1 MTGQAAG
8 FRDTNLREMMDQAVA
23 QCPIGV
29 ALLDTQ
35 MRHLRLNDMMCRI
48 LGLRGEAE
56 GLNVRLTDL
65 ISTPETEACVACA
78 RSVARTGKPD
88 VWRGTFQLPG
98 QRRDHAVDVYLSP
111 VADPGGRVRGVLAVG
126 VDVSEQRLARQRLA
140 LVNEA
145 STRIGSTLD
154 ITRTAE
160 ELVEVAVPRFA
171 DLAMIDLLDAVVRGD
186 EPTADPIE
194 GSIPLHRLAVGSVVQ
209 GIPEVVARP
218 GQVDTYPEYSPVAEC
233 LATGRPVSFSGAGR
247 HVAQWARV
255 DAARADS
262 IVRHGVRSMMLVP
275 VRARGAT
282 LGVAVF
288 VRHKRL
294 EPFADDDILL
304 AEEIVGRAAVCIDNA
319 RRYTRE
325 HMTALALQRSLLQ
338 QRQPVQS
345 AVEVATRYLPA
356 HSGVAVGGDWFDV
369 IRLSGSRVGLVVGDV
384 AGHGIH
390 AAATMG
396 RLRTAVQTLA
406 DVDLEPEELLT
417 RLDDVVARLASEQ
430 EPSADAAEVSATCLY
445 AVYDPVSRCCTL
457 ARAGHPVPAVVTPGG
472 SVEFLDL
479 PAGPPLGVGGLPF
492 EEAEVELPEGSLLV
506 LYTDG
511 LVESRQRDIDA
522 GLSAMRK
529 VLSDVRPRPDGPAL
543 PSLDTICDSLVD
555 ALLPEQAGDDAALLI
570 ARTRAL
576 AADRIASW
584 DLPADPAVVADAR
597 ARAARQLA
605 AWGLEEITFTTELL
619 VSELVT
625 NAIRHA
631 HEPIQLRMIL
641 NGVLSCEV
649 FDGSSSAPQLRRADR
664 YDEDGRGLMLVA
676 QLAERWGTRHN
687 EAGKIIWAQQPLPR
701 RLGLPADA
709 RVARNGVGGV
719 GRGTPLRH
727 GHEAWFDEVQ
737 PGEVAADLLPGA
749 QVQPGPAHL
758 RIELRGGAGHALGVD
773 VTGGVGDGQVAA
785 GRHGAHDPGHDLVR
799 TVRIR
804 DVLQGHQEHDGD
816 RLAEVELLGGLSQD
830 PAGIAGVGLDVGGGA
845 LGGAGQQRPG
855 VREDDRVVVHVDDP
869 GFRRDLLGDLV
880 RVIGGGQAGPDI
892 QELPDPG
899 LTGQVLHGPAQEGPV
914 GPDTGQDIRVSRD
927 GLLCDVPVG
936 LVVVLPAEPVIVDPG
951 GVRDAGV
958 ER

>member
-35 MRHLRLNDMMCRI
+35 MRHLRLNAMMCRI

-78 RSVARTGKPD
+78 RSVARTGEPD

-171 DLAMIDLLDAVVRGD
+171 DLAMIDLLDAVVRGTSR
-186 EPTADPIE
+186 PPARLRAASRCT
-194 GSIPLHRLAVGSVVQ
+194 GWRLALSCGAS
-209 GIPEVVARP
+209 PRSWP
-218 GQVDTYPEYSPVAEC
+218 GPGRSHTYPEHSPVAEC
-233 LATGRPVSFSGAGR
+233 LATGRPVSFSGTGR

-294 EPFADDDILL
+294 EPFADGRHPARRRDRRPGGRLHRQRPPLHPRAHDRAGPA
-304 AEEIVGRAAVCIDNA
+304 AESASTASARAVGRRGGHPLPPRALRRGRGRGLVRRDPAVGQPGRA
-319 RRYTRE
+319 RRWR
-325 HMTALALQRSLLQ
+325 R
-338 QRQPVQS
+338 
-345 AVEVATRYLPA
+345 
-356 HSGVAVGGDWFDV
+356 G
-369 IRLSGSRVGLVVGDV
+369 GSRHPRGGHHGP
-384 AGHGIH
+384 AG
-390 AAATMG
+390 
-396 RLRTAVQTLA
+396 TAVQTLA

-445 AVYDPVSRCCTL
+445 AVYDPVSRCCSL

-529 VLSDVRPRPDGPAL
+529 VLSDVHPRPDGPAL

-576 AADRIASW
+576 PADRIASW
-584 DLPADPAVVADAR
+584 DLPADPAVVADTR

-709 RVARNGVGGV
+709 RVARDGMGGV

-758 RIELRGGAGHALGVD
+758 RVELRGGAGHALGVD

-816 RLAEVELLGGLSQD
+816 RLAEVELLR
-830 PAGIAGVGLDVGGGA
+830 
-845 LGGAGQQRPG
+845 RPQ
-855 VREDDRVVVHVDDP
+855 P
-869 GFRRDLLGDLV
+869 
-880 RVIGGGQAGPDI
+880 
-892 QELPDPG
+892 
-899 LTGQVLHGPAQEGPV
+899 
-914 GPDTGQDIRVSRD
+914 
-927 GLLCDVPVG
+927 
-936 LVVVLPAEPVIVDPG
+936 
-951 GVRDAGV
+951 
-958 ER
+958 